1 MNDKFLSR
9 KFIMAI
15 IIFVIVLVYFT
26 FGKISE
32 ENFIH
37 VLFTVYGLYVGGNV
51 TTKFLRKE

>member
-1 MNDKFLSR
+1 
-9 KFIMAI
+9 MAI

-32 ENFIH
+32 ENFIQ